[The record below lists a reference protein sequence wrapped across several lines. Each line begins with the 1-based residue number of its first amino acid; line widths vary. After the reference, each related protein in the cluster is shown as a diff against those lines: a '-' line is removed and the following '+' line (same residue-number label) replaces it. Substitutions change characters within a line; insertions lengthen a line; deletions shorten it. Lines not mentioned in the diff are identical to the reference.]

1 MNAVLKYPG
10 SKWNIARWIISFFPD
25 HHSYLEPFFGS
36 GAVLFTKSRSNIETV
51 NDLNGDVVNLFEWIK
66 RDPERLAREIYFT
79 PYARDVYEAAYSR
92 QYTETDSFQRAIDF
106 FTRMMMGHGFR
117 CTGEKVGWKNDV
129 QGREKSYAAN
139 QWCNAPKV
147 LLEASDRLRGV
158 QIENRPALDLIRRF
172 NHQNVLIYADPP
184 YMLSTRHGKQ
194 YSAEMT
200 DADHAELLEALK
212 RHIGPVLIS
221 GYDHPLY
228 TELLDG
234 WHRRQTTT
242 TDQKARARQE
252 CLWMNF
258 NPPEQ
263 TSLFDISG
271 ERL

>member
-1 MNAVLKYPG
+1 MNAPLKYPG
-10 SKWNIARWIISFFPD
+10 SKWNIARWIISFFPK

-66 RDPERLAREIYFT
+66 NDPERLAREIYFT
-79 PYARDVYEAAYSR
+79 PYARDVYEAAFSR
-92 QYTETDSFQRAIDF
+92 QYTETNSFQRAVDF
-106 FTRMMMGHGFR
+106 YVRMMMGHGFR

-139 QWCNAPKV
+139 KWCNVPKV
-147 LLEASDRLRGV
+147 LFEAADRLRGV

-172 NHQNVLIYADPP
+172 NYPNVLIYADPP

-242 TDQKARARQE
+242 TDQKSRVRQE

-258 NPPEQ
+258 DPPEQ
-263 TSLFDISG
+263 PSFFDISG
-271 ERL
+271 EML